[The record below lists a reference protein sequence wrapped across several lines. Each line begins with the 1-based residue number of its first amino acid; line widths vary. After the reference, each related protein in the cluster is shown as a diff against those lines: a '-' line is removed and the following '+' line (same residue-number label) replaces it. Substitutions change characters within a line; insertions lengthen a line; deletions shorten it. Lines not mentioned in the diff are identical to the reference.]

1 MAIHTSNTGLNGIL
15 FDLSTN
21 VGAGVNGQAKFVFRP
36 KEFNSIIQINVCDD
50 WMQYATIENKVFFFS
65 WNGTTGSAMSHVNG
79 VATTDNYDMFTKFI
93 ALF

>member
-1 MAIHTSNTGLNGIL
+1 MAIKASNTGLNGIL

-21 VGAGVNGQAKFVFRP
+21 EGAGVGGVAKFVFRP

-50 WMQYATIENKVFFFS
+50 FMKYLTIENKEFFFS
-65 WNGTTGSAMSHVNG
+65 WDGTTGSAMSHVNG
-79 VATTDNYDMFTKFI
+79 VATTDNYDMFNKFI